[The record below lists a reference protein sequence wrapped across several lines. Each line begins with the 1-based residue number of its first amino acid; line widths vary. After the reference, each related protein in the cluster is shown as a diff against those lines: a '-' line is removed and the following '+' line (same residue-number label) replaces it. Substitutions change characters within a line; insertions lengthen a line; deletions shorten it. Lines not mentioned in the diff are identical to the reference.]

1 MGRRWLAQA
10 VDPNPAKRYATL
22 SEFIY
27 DLSHPNPAFLEPSRQ
42 PLIEHNPL
50 AFWKGLA
57 LLMLVGNLLLIYWI
71 TT

>member
-1 MGRRWLAQA
+1 VGRRWLAQA
-10 VDPNPAKRYATL
+10 VDPNPAKCHATL
-22 SEFIY
+22 SESIF
-27 DLSHPNPAFLEPSRQ
+27 DLSLPNPAFLEPSNQ

-57 LLMLVGNLLLIYWI
+57 LLMLTGNLLLIYWI